1 MLVVGF
7 YNVENVTDYISIA
20 AFHFYPSVMLQT
32 GVLFPANMVFIAV
45 ITTMS

>member
-32 GVLFPANMVFIAV
+32 GVLFPAIWC
-45 ITTMS
+45 SLQSSQQ